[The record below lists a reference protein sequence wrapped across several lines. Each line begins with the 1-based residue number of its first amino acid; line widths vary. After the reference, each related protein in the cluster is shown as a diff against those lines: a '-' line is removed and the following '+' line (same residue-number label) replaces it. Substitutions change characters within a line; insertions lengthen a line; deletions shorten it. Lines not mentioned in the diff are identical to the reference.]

1 MTQDDC
7 FVFGWITRLHGYKG
21 EFLIKADVDN
31 PYQYRKMESIL
42 ALINGELVPFFF
54 KSLAVQPNGLI
65 RGSFE
70 GFEEVDRT
78 KELIGLELYLPLSVL
93 PKLRGKKFYYHE
105 IIGFKAMD
113 AKGEAIGIIQNI
125 FDNSTQPIFQLIA
138 ENGIEILIPVID
150 DFIGSLDR
158 NKKEIVLTPP
168 DGLIDLYKNQTP
180 DIEEDKD
187 L

>member
-54 KSLAVQPNGLI
+54 KTLAVQPNGLI

-70 GFEEVDRT
+70 GFEEVEKT

-93 PKLRGKKFYYHE
+93 PKLKGKKFYYHE
-105 IIGFKAMD
+105 IIGFLAID
-113 AKGEAIGIIQNI
+113 AEGNEIGTIENI
-125 FDNSTQPIFQLIA
+125 FDNSTQPIFQLMTSDDT
-138 ENGIEILIPVID
+138 EILIPVID

-158 NKKEIVLTPP
+158 TKKQITLTPP
-168 DGLIDLYKNQTP
+168 EGLIDLYKNQTP
-180 DIEEDKD
+180 DKEEDKD